1 MRPGPH
7 LTAWRWSSSLSF
19 PLCRLDSVPSRAL
32 YAMCWNPLPHGLGSW
47 ALIRLECPA
56 LWKRPSLTLGSRS
69 SFIPTPGLMFLYFT
83 KDPSS
88 LALETP
94 AKRGYSSITR
104 SSYVEGFSP
113 RTSEHDLRWSSLFVV
128 FPLPTFVCLDGA
140 AVAAYG
146 SSRAWHPNDPSIDRS
161 FGSRPTPQPPQCHI
175 QAGSET
181 YTTAHGHIGSFPS

>member
-7 LTAWRWSSSLSF
+7 LTLCGWSSSLSF
-19 PLCRLDSVPSRAL
+19 PLSCLDSIPSRAL
-32 YAMCWNPLPHGLGSW
+32 YATGWNPMPHGLGSW

-69 SFIPTPGLMFLYFT
+69 SFIPTPGLMFLYFP

-113 RTSEHDLRWSSLFVV
+113 RTSEHDLRWSSLFFV

-146 SSRAWHPNDPSIDRS
+146 SSQAWHPNDPSIDQS
-161 FGSRPTPQPPQCHI
+161 FGSRPTPQPQQCHI